1 MASSASDFC
10 CAWTGPLTGRYCDA
24 EMTPEHLQ
32 LYRGPQ
38 VGLAQKSGHLFCLD
52 QPAAGPVAVI
62 RARG

>member
-10 CAWTGPLTGRYCDA
+10 CVRTDPLIGRYCDA

-38 VGLAQKSGHLFCLD
+38 VGLAQKSGYLFCLD
-52 QPAAGPVAVI
+52 QPAAGPVAAS
-62 RARG
+62 RAWG